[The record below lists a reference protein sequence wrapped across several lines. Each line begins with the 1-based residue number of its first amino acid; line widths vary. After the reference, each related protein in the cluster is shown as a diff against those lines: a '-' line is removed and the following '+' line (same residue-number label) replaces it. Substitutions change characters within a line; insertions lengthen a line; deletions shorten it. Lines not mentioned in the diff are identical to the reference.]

1 MIVARMKKY
10 GGVVAV
16 HLHVVDVITGSG
28 NRLAG

>member
-10 GGVVAV
+10 GVVTV
-16 HLHVVDVITGSG
+16 NLHVIDLITGSG